1 MRVHGRRDDLD
12 GILAPWE
19 LFRPSSLDIVIGRTV
34 PTHGAKGA
42 APTKSAL
49 TKALCPPGAARW
61 PSEERAMGKGIRE
74 AVRAQEL
81 KPVSLSELIHHH
93 VRVAIET
100 AVQEE
105 LRAVLGTTPYER
117 TEVRRGYR
125 NGTRA
130 RTLTGP
136 TGPVVLTLP
145 RATLFAGA
153 REWTST
159 IVPRYQRRMPEV
171 NEAVVA
177 TYLAGG
183 NTRRIR
189 GALQPLLKA
198 APLSK
203 SAVSRIIAAL
213 KDGLEKWRTRSLADL
228 DVIYVYL
235 DAFALR
241 VRSAGRV
248 ISAPV
253 LGVVGVLA
261 DGRKHLLALEL
272 CSGESFAAWK
282 GCLDDLVTRGLRA
295 AVLAIIDGNA
305 GLRRAVGDVWPR
317 AVVQRCCV
325 HKLRN
330 LERKSPKHVLAEVR
344 DDFHRIVYAANADA
358 AHAAYAAFERAWAKR
373 CPGVVTSL
381 REGGDELL
389 TFFTFPKAQ
398 WKTLRTTNVIERLHE
413 EFRRR
418 VKTQGSLP
426 SEDARPSSYSSAS
439 WRVARSGCGKSTAG
453 RKSPP
458 C

>member
-1 MRVHGRRDDLD
+1 
-12 GILAPWE
+12 
-19 LFRPSSLDIVIGRTV
+19 
-34 PTHGAKGA
+34 
-42 APTKSAL
+42 
-49 TKALCPPGAARW
+49 
-61 PSEERAMGKGIRE
+61 
-74 AVRAQEL
+74 
-81 KPVSLSELIHHH
+81 LIHQH

-100 AVQEE
+100 AVHEE
-105 LRAVLGTTPYER
+105 LRAALGTTPWER
-117 TEVRRGYR
+117 SGLRRGYR
-125 NGTRA
+125 NGTKA

-136 TGPVVLTLP
+136 TGPLVLTLP

-153 REWTST
+153 KEWTSR
-159 IVPRYQRRMPEV
+159 IVPRYHRRMPEV

-203 SAVSRIIAAL
+203 SAVSRVIGTL
-213 KDGLEKWRTRSLADL
+213 KDSLDSWRTRALADVEL
-228 DVIYVYL
+228 IYVYL
-235 DAFALR
+235 DGFALR

-248 ISAPV
+248 VGVPV

-282 GCLDDLVTRGLRA
+282 DCLDGLVARGLRTP
-295 AVLAIIDGNA
+295 VLAIIDGNA
-305 GLRRAVGDVWPR
+305 GLRRAVGLVWPST
-317 AVVQRCCV
+317 AVQRCCV

-330 LERKSPKHVLAEVR
+330 LERKAPKHVLADIR
-344 DDFHRIVYAANADA
+344 DDFHRIVYAANADEA
-358 AHAAYAAFERAWAKR
+358 RIAYTVFERAWAKR

-398 WKTLRTTNVIERLHE
+398 WKTLRTTNTIERLHE

-426 SEDARPSSYSSAS
+426 SEDAALVLLFSLVAS
-439 WRVARSGCGKSTAG
+439 GQIKLRRIDGWRTIAAVLRQHTSVAA
-453 RKSPP
+453 
-458 C
+458 